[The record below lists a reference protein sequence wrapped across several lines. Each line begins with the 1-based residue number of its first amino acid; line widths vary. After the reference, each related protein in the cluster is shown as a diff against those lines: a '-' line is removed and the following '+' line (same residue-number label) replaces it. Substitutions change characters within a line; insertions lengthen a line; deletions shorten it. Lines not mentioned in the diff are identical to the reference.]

1 MFDQKKLDSF
11 STQPGVYLMKGH
23 EGNVL
28 YVGKAKNLRQRVKQ
42 YFVPGR
48 DGRLMV
54 PYLIAKVY
62 SIDTIVVFS
71 EKEALLLENTLIKRY
86 KPRYNALLK
95 DDKTYIALK
104 INNKHRWPTV
114 LLVRYKGTPQP
125 DGLYF
130 GPYTSADSARQTLD
144 LLQRIFPLRQCSDQ
158 ELVRR
163 TRPCIL
169 YDMKRC
175 IAPCVNRCTK
185 EEYDA
190 YVNKTIRF
198 LRGQDRE
205 IIKELYQ
212 EMETASDALE
222 FERAGEV
229 HQTIK
234 FLERT
239 LEGQIVDRPLGG
251 VDADALAV
259 FREGNEV
266 ILTQLIFR
274 NGKLQGSRHYDFTAI
289 AEEDTELF
297 ESFILQHYETQ
308 SDLPRE
314 ILLPVLLETADDLG
328 EILSKKGN
336 KITLSTPQKGEKKS
350 FIDMAYINAEARFRK
365 EKDAKTIREKTLLEM
380 KEKLQL
386 MNYPNRIECF
396 DNSSI
401 SGTSIVSTLVAFT
414 DGVKDSHRY
423 RKYKIRNVSQSDDYA
438 AMRESLERR
447 YRRGKDENDLPSL
460 LVVDGGKGHL
470 NMALKVLSDLN
481 IATVDVIGLAKEQ
494 GRHDK
499 GATAE
504 QIFLPNIKDPILLKP
519 TSPILFLLQQIRD
532 EAHRTAIA
540 YHRKLRTKKTVKSTL
555 EDIVGIGPAKRKLLL
570 KHFGSLK
577 KLLEAKEEDFNGI
590 PGLSKIN
597 ISILLGFIESKKNEQ
612 IDSKQV
618 KQKME

>member
-1 MFDQKKLDSF
+1 VYDQKKIDSF
-11 STQPGVYLMKGH
+11 ATQPGVYLMKGR

-54 PYLIAKVY
+54 PYLVAKVD
-62 SIDTIVVFS
+62 SIDTIIVFS
-71 EKEALLLENTLIKRY
+71 EKEALLLENNLIKQH

-104 INNKHRWPTV
+104 VNNKHKWPTV
-114 LLVRYKGTPQP
+114 SLIRYKGTPKP

-158 ELVRR
+158 ELARR

-190 YVNKTIRF
+190 YVNRTVRF

-205 IIKELYQ
+205 ILKELYK
-212 EMETASDALE
+212 EMYDAAEALE
-222 FERAGEV
+222 FERAAEV
-229 HQTIK
+229 QQTIS

-239 LEGQIVDRPLGG
+239 LEGQMVDRPLGG
-251 VDADALAV
+251 VDADALAI
-259 FREGNEV
+259 FREGDEV
-266 ILTQLIFR
+266 ILTQMIFR
-274 NGKLQGSRHYDFTAI
+274 SGKLNGSRHYDFTAI
-289 AEEDTELF
+289 AEEDKELL
-297 ESFILQHYETQ
+297 ETFILQHYEKQ

-314 ILLPVLLETADDLG
+314 ILLPVLPDAHEALS
-328 EILSKKGN
+328 EILSKDRR
-336 KITLSTPQKGEKKS
+336 KILLIAPQKGEKKG
-350 FIDMAYINAEARFRK
+350 FVDMALVNAEARFRK
-365 EKDAKTIREKTLLEM
+365 EKDAKTIREKMLLEM
-380 KEKLQL
+380 KDKLHL
-386 MNYPNRIECF
+386 SNYPNRIECF

-414 DGVKDSHRY
+414 DGVKDSSRY
-423 RKYKIRNVSQSDDYA
+423 RKYKIRSVGQADDYA

-447 YRRGKDENDLPSL
+447 YRRGKDENDLPDL

-470 NMALKVLSDLN
+470 NIALKVLSDLN
-481 IATVDVIGLAKEQ
+481 IASIDVIGLAKEE

-499 GATAE
+499 GSTSE
-504 QIFLPNIKDPILLKP
+504 QVFLPNVKDPILLKR
-519 TSPILFLLQQIRD
+519 TSSILFLLQQIRD
-532 EAHRTAIA
+532 EAHRTAITF
-540 YHRKLRTKKTVKSTL
+540 HRKLRNKKTVQSAL
-555 EDIVGIGPAKRKLLL
+555 EDISGIGPIKRKALL

-577 KLLEAKEEDFNGI
+577 KLLEAKEEDLKLV
-590 PGLSKIN
+590 PGLSQAN
-597 ISILLGFIESKKNEQ
+597 ISTLLAFIA
-612 IDSKQV
+612 SKQ
-618 KQKME
+618 EPGSGL

>member
-1 MFDQKKLDSF
+1 MYDQKKLDSF
-11 STQPGVYLMKGH
+11 ATQPGVYLMKGR

-54 PYLIAKVY
+54 PYLIAKVE
-62 SIDTIVVFS
+62 SIDTIIVFS
-71 EKEALLLENTLIKRY
+71 EKEALLLENNLIKQH

-114 LLVRYKGTPQP
+114 FLVRYKGTPSS

-158 ELVRR
+158 ELARR

-190 YVNKTIRF
+190 YVNRTIRF

-212 EMETASDALE
+212 EMDKAAEALE
-222 FERAGEV
+222 FEKAGSV
-229 HQTIK
+229 HQTIR
-234 FLERT
+234 FLEKT

-251 VDADALAV
+251 VDADALAI
-259 FREGNEV
+259 FREGDEIV
-266 ILTQLIFR
+266 LTQLIFR

-289 AEEDTELF
+289 AEEDAELL
-297 ESFILQHYETQ
+297 ERFILEHYEKQT
-308 SDLPRE
+308 DLPRE
-314 ILLPVLLETADDLG
+314 ILLPVLPDAFEALS
-328 EILSKKGN
+328 EILSKDRR
-336 KITLSTPQKGEKKS
+336 KIILAAPQKGEKKG
-350 FIDMAYINAEARFRK
+350 FVDMAFINAEARFRK
-365 EKDAKTIREKTLLEM
+365 EKDAKTIREKILMEM
-380 KEKLQL
+380 KEKFHL
-386 MNYPNRIECF
+386 MNYPGRIECF

-401 SGTSIVSTLVAFT
+401 SGTSIVSTMVAFT
-414 DGVKDSHRY
+414 DGMKDSSRY
-423 RKYKIRNVSQSDDYA
+423 RKYKIRSVMHGDDYA

-447 YRRGKDENDLPSL
+447 YRRGKDENDLPDL

-470 NMALKVLSDLN
+470 NMALKVLSDLD
-481 IATVDVIGLAKEQ
+481 IATVDAIGLAKEE

-499 GATAE
+499 GSTSE
-504 QIFLPNIKDPILLKP
+504 QVFLPNIKDPVLLKR

-532 EAHRTAIA
+532 EAHRTAITF
-540 YHRKLRTKKTVKSTL
+540 HRKLRIKKTVKSTL
-555 EDIVGIGPAKRKLLL
+555 EEISGIGPAKKKLLL

-577 KLLEAKEEDFNGI
+577 KILEAKEEDLKAL
-590 PGLSKIN
+590 PGLSKANIN
-597 ISILLGFIESKKNEQ
+597 TLLAFISAKK
-612 IDSKQV
+612 
-618 KQKME
+618 KMD

>member
-1 MFDQKKLDSF
+1 
-11 STQPGVYLMKGH
+11 MKGR
-23 EGNVL
+23 ESNVL

-54 PYLIAKVY
+54 PYLVAKVE

-71 EKEALLLENTLIKRY
+71 EKEALLLENNLIKQH

-104 INNKHRWPTV
+104 VNNKHKWPTV
-114 LLVRYKGTPQP
+114 SLVRYKGTPKP

-158 ELVRR
+158 ELARR

-185 EEYDA
+185 EEYDG
-190 YVNKTIRF
+190 YVNRTIRF

-205 IIKELYQ
+205 ILKELYK
-212 EMETASDALE
+212 EMHDAAEALE
-222 FERAGEV
+222 FERAAEV
-229 HQTIK
+229 QQTIS

-239 LEGQIVDRPLGG
+239 LEGQMVDRPLGG

-259 FREGNEV
+259 FREGDEV

-274 NGKLQGSRHYDFTAI
+274 SGKLNGSRHYDFTAI
-289 AEEDTELF
+289 AEEDKELL
-297 ESFILQHYETQ
+297 ESFILQHYEKQ

-314 ILLPVLLETADDLG
+314 ILLPVLPDAHEALS
-328 EILSKKGN
+328 EILSKDRR
-336 KITLSTPQKGEKKS
+336 KITLLAPQKGEKKG
-350 FIDMAYINAEARFRK
+350 FVDMALVNAEARFRK
-365 EKDAKTIREKTLLEM
+365 EKDAKTIREKMLLEM
-380 KEKLQL
+380 KEKLHL
-386 MNYPNRIECF
+386 SNYPNRIECF

-414 DGVKDSHRY
+414 DGMKDSSRY
-423 RKYKIRNVSQSDDYA
+423 RKYKIRSVGQADDYA

-447 YRRGKDENDLPSL
+447 YRRGKDENDLPDL

-470 NMALKVLSDLN
+470 NIALKVLADLD
-481 IATVDVIGLAKEQ
+481 IASVDVIGLAKEE

-499 GATAE
+499 GSTSE
-504 QIFLPNIKDPILLKP
+504 QVFLPNIKDPILFKR

-532 EAHRTAIA
+532 EAHRTAITF
-540 YHRKLRTKKTVKSTL
+540 HRKLRSKKTVQSAL
-555 EDIVGIGPAKRKLLL
+555 EDVSGIGPIKRKILL

-577 KLLEAKEEDFNGI
+577 KLLEAQEEDLKAV
-590 PGLSKIN
+590 PGLSQANIN
-597 ISILLGFIESKKNEQ
+597 ILLAFIASKKENASE
-612 IDSKQV
+612 
-618 KQKME
+618 